1 MAAGPGCPCYIWEM
15 CLGHPCLSMAEPL
28 GPRLG
33 RGCRPQT
40 VSPQPRLTSKRCEL
54 TFLPFLFQV
63 TRGLGSPV
71 A

>member
-1 MAAGPGCPCYIWEM
+1 MLATWQRGPPS
-15 CLGHPCLSMAEPL
+15 PAPL
-28 GPRLG
+28 
-33 RGCRPQT
+33 RPQEIRERRPA

>member
-1 MAAGPGCPCYIWEM
+1 MVGVGSGGGAGPGLCP
-15 CLGHPCLSMAEPL
+15 LPS
-28 GPRLG
+28 
-33 RGCRPQT
+33 
-40 VSPQPRLTSKRCEL
+40 QPLTSKRCEL